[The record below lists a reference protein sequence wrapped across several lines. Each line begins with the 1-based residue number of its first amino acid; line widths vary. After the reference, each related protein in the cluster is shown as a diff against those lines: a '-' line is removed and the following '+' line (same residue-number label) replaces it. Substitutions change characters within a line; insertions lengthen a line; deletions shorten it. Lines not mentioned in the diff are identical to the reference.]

1 MESRPEVGSRSRP
14 APGAG
19 GRLTR
24 RAMLA
29 RAVRAA
35 TGTAALVAAGAGR
48 ASPGAVPEA
57 NAAWGTLWGI
67 WDAHVHLSGVPGT
80 VEQRVDRLL
89 EFAGRLGIE
98 RIVLHMGTSFVE
110 DPSPEEVRKQND
122 EVLRAVA
129 HAPDRVF
136 GFVYLN
142 PRHGQESL
150 RELDR
155 CLRDGPMVGVKLWIA
170 IRCNRPELDPIVR
183 RAAALKAPILQHAY
197 DRVAG
202 NMPGESSCADVAAL
216 AARHPDASFLCA
228 HTGNDW
234 ERGLRAI
241 RAAGNVLAEV
251 SGSDPTA
258 GFVEMAVRELGA
270 ERVVFGSDAGGRS
283 FASQLA
289 KVLSA
294 DLPEPAKRLILRGNL
309 QRLLRKGAHP

>member
-1 MESRPEVGSRSRP
+1 METCLN
-14 APGAG
+14 
-19 GRLTR
+19 RLTR

-29 RAVRAA
+29 QTLRAT
-35 TGTAALVAAGAGR
+35 TGTAAVVAAGAGGP
-48 ASPGAVPEA
+48 SPGAAADAE
-57 NAAWGTLWGI
+57 AAWATPRGI

-89 EFAGRLGIE
+89 DFAGRLGIE
-98 RIVLHMGTSFVE
+98 RIVMHMGTSFVE
-110 DPSPEEVRKQND
+110 DPSPEEVRRQND

-129 HAPDRVF
+129 HAPQRVF
-136 GFVYLN
+136 GFVYVN
-142 PRHGQESL
+142 PKHGQESL

-155 CLRDGPMVGVKLWIA
+155 CVRDGPMVGVKLWIA
-170 IRCNRPELDPIVR
+170 IRCSRPELDPIVR
-183 RAAALKAPILQHAY
+183 RAAELKVPLLQHAY
-197 DRVAG
+197 DRVG
-202 NMPGESSCADVAAL
+202 SNMPGESSCADVAAL
-216 AARHPDASFLCA
+216 ALRHPDASFLCA

>member
-1 MESRPEVGSRSRP
+1 
-14 APGAG
+14 
-19 GRLTR
+19 
-24 RAMLA
+24 
-29 RAVRAA
+29 
-35 TGTAALVAAGAGR
+35 VAAA
-48 ASPGAVPEA
+48 EA
-57 NAAWGTLWGI
+57 DAAWAPPQGI
-67 WDAHVHLSGVPGT
+67 WDVHVHLSGVPGT

-150 RELDR
+150 SELDR
-155 CLRDGPMVGVKLWIA
+155 CVRDGPMVGVKLWIA
-170 IRCNRPELDPIVR
+170 MRCNRPELDPIVR

-241 RAAGNVLAEV
+241 RAARNVLAEV

-309 QRLLRKGAHP
+309 QRLLRKGAPS